1 MPEHTRR
8 TFFSF
13 ATAAVAA
20 STTRLRGADDKV
32 NVAVI
37 GLGGRGQA
45 HMSEY
50 GKLPGAR
57 IVAVCDVNQ
66 EALEKGQAKVKRE
79 TGEEPKGYKD
89 MRQVFDDKNVQAVSM
104 PLPNHWHAL
113 ATIWA
118 CQAGKDVYCEKP
130 ACHNP
135 YEGGK
140 MIEAA
145 RKYGRM
151 VQIGSQSR
159 SMTHKIK
166 AMDLLHQGVIGKV
179 YLAKGLCYKWRP
191 SIGHKPDEPTPL
203 GLDWDKFLGP
213 APMRPY
219 NFLRFHYNWHWF
231 WDTGNG
237 DIGNQ
242 GIHEMDIARWGLGKP
257 GLPKGVVSTGGKMVF
272 DDDQE
277 TPNTQ
282 IATFDY
288 GDAELMFE
296 VRGLPTGP
304 EGAVVVGGAGP
315 RRGGKKAAPA
325 APDAAPAADAGGRG
339 CQIGDLFYGSE
350 GWMCVDGA
358 GFQVYKGQH
367 SEKVMDERHDS
378 LGDTAPHMENFL
390 ASVRSR
396 KLEDLHADVAIGV
409 MSADLVHLANASY
422 RVKRELKFD
431 EATHKFVNDKEAD
444 AYLTR
449 HYRAPYVVP
458 EKV

>member
-1 MPEHTRR
+1 MPEHSRR

-20 STTRLRGADDKV
+20 STTTRLRGADDKV

-45 HMSEY
+45 HMTEY

-66 EALEKGQAKVKRE
+66 AALERGQAKVKRE

-118 CQAGKDVYCEKP
+118 CQAGKDVYVEKP

-145 RKYGRM
+145 RKYNRM

-159 SMTHKIK
+159 SMTHKMK
-166 AMDLLHQGVIGKV
+166 AMQMLHNGAIGKI

-191 SIGHKPDEPTPL
+191 SIGHKPDEPTPA

-219 NFLRFHYNWHWF
+219 NELRFRYNWHWF

-242 GIHEMDIARWGLGKP
+242 GIHEMDVARWGLGKDT
-257 GLPKGVVSTGGKMVF
+257 LPKGVVSTGGKMVF

-282 IATFDY
+282 IASYDY
-288 GDAELMFE
+288 GDSELMFE

-304 EGAVVVGGAGP
+304 EGSFVPGGAG
-315 RRGGKKAAPA
+315 RRGADAAAPA
-325 APDAAPAADAGGRG
+325 PSPNGGGRG
-339 CQIGDLFYGSE
+339 AMIGDLFYGSD
-350 GWMCVDGA
+350 GWMCIDA
-358 GFQVYKGQH
+358 TGFQIYKGQH
-367 SEKVMDERHDS
+367 NEKVADEKHDALS
-378 LGDTAPHMENFL
+378 DTAPHMDNFL
-390 ASVRSR
+390 AAVRSR
-396 KLEDLHADVAIGV
+396 KHEDLHADVAVGV
-409 MSADLVHLANASY
+409 MSANLVHLANASY
-422 RVKRELKFD
+422 RVKRSLKWD
-431 EATHKFVNDKEAD
+431 NATHKFVNDKEAD
-444 AYLTR
+444 QYLTR
-449 HYRAPYVVP
+449 HYRAPYIVP